1 MPSFTAFP
9 PPPLTS
15 VSSSVDPFLF
25 LPLFLFKVQKHRPC
39 SIFKFGL
46 ESCPSSDRANTG
58 SMHSSSAYLSKYSL
72 VSGSMKS
79 APICSFCRSVSC
91 RFLYLYCICISLHVL
106 SLYPYFSCPL
116 FFFLLVP
123 SFLISGCLTF
133 SLAVVSF
140 HHLHLISLLWPC
152 AYVTVISPP
161 LRCAGNILPSHLLYA
176 SLAHHLPV
184 SVRGAAPH
192 VAASQPAD
200 LQP

>member
-1 MPSFTAFP
+1 MPSFTAF

-79 APICSFCRSVSC
+79 APICSYCRSVSC

-116 FFFLLVP
+116 FFF
-123 SFLISGCLTF
+123 SSSTKFLDFWLSHLQSCSGKFSSLT
-133 SLAVVSF
+133 S
-140 HHLHLISLLWPC
+140 HLILVAVRVRNCDLSSSQMCWKHI
-152 AYVTVISPP
+152 TVPPPLCVSRSPP
-161 LRCAGNILPSHLLYA
+161 A
-176 SLAHHLPV
+176 SLCSRSCSSCCSLSAC
-184 SVRGAAPH
+184 
-192 VAASQPAD
+192 
-200 LQP
+200 